1 MIRGLTGKSILRNTD
16 KPGTNLLGYYHPIT
30 QTGWSL
36 SVSVDETELLAHVRT
51 GTQISALISI
61 STIMVMFIILF
72 WLSDKITKPITTLT
86 NKVNLFAEGG
96 IRQQIEVTSDD
107 ETGTLTRSFNQ
118 LFLEIEKREKEL
130 KDLTHRFKFAFQATN
145 DGIFDWFLNSDDLY
159 FSDRYFELY
168 GYTPGEFIPTV
179 DQWSLLRQHP
189 AKDGSFKDFIKTLTI
204 NSTYEAEFQAVKKNG
219 EAFWVLT
226 RYRC

>member
-1 MIRGLTGKSILRNTD
+1 M
-16 KPGTNLLGYYHPIT
+16 
-30 QTGWSL
+30 
-36 SVSVDETELLAHVRT
+36 RT

-118 LFLEIEKREKEL
+118 LFLEIEKRKEL
-130 KDLTHRFKFAFQATN
+130 K
-145 DGIFDWFLNSDDLY
+145 I
-159 FSDRYFELY
+159 
-168 GYTPGEFIPTV
+168 
-179 DQWSLLRQHP
+179 
-189 AKDGSFKDFIKTLTI
+189 
-204 NSTYEAEFQAVKKNG
+204 
-219 EAFWVLT
+219 
-226 RYRC
+226 